1 MLYAIWLVASV
12 IFLPLGILGLV
23 VPAVTGL
30 QLPYQLL
37 NLSAL
42 MLVGSVPGITY
53 LMATRD

>member
-1 MLYAIWLVASV
+1 MLYAVWLVASV

-30 QLPYQLL
+30 QLPSQVL

-53 LMATRD
+53 LMAYSD

>member
-12 IFLPLGILGLV
+12 IFLPLGILGLA

-53 LMATRD
+53 LMAHRD

>member
-30 QLPYQLL
+30 QVPYQLL